1 MECKYKL
8 LTKEQLY
15 NLTPA
20 RILEMYNDAIETIW
34 LLQMRL
40 NELRNENE
48 QLWESYEESQ
58 TSFTDRIVQ

>member
-1 MECKYKL
+1 MESKYKL

-20 RILEMYNDAIETIW
+20 RILEMYNDAIETI
-34 LLQMRL
+34 LQMRL

-48 QLWESYEESQ
+48 QLWESYEEIS
-58 TSFTDRIVQ
+58 DKLYG

>member
-1 MECKYKL
+1 MYNDVRK
-8 LTKEQLY
+8 QLY

-48 QLWESYEESQ
+48 SLWESYEEVS
-58 TSFTDRIVQ
+58 DKLYG

>member
-20 RILEMYNDAIETIW
+20 RILEMYNDAIETI
-34 LLQMRL
+34 LQMRL

-48 QLWESYEESQ
+48 QLWESYEEIS
-58 TSFTDRIVQ
+58 DKLYG

>member
-20 RILEMYNDAIETIW
+20 RILEIYNDAIETIW

-40 NELRNENE
+40 NGLRNENE
-48 QLWESYEESQ
+48 QLWESYEEIS
-58 TSFTDRIVQ
+58 DKLYG

>member
-1 MECKYKL
+1 MEYEYKL
-8 LTKEQLY
+8 LTREQLY

-48 QLWESYEESQ
+48 SLWESYEEVS
-58 TSFTDRIVQ
+58 DKLYG

>member
-15 NLTPA
+15 NLTP
-20 RILEMYNDAIETIW
+20 ETI
-34 LLQMRL
+34 LQMRL

-48 QLWESYEESQ
+48 QLWESYEEIS
-58 TSFTDRIVQ
+58 DKLYG

>member
-48 QLWESYEESQ
+48 SLWESYEEVS
-58 TSFTDRIVQ
+58 DKLYG

>member
-8 LTKEQLY
+8 LTKKQLY

-48 QLWESYEESQ
+48 QLWESYEEIS
-58 TSFTDRIVQ
+58 DKLYG

>member
-1 MECKYKL
+1 VEYEYKL
-8 LTKEQLY
+8 LTREQLY

-48 QLWESYEESQ
+48 SLWESYEEVS
-58 TSFTDRIVQ
+58 DKLYG

>member
-1 MECKYKL
+1 MECNYKL

-48 QLWESYEESQ
+48 QLWESYEEIS
-58 TSFTDRIVQ
+58 DKLYG